1 MKIVIY
7 AFLFALL
14 AFPVFADEQQHHH
27 HEANFGVVN
36 FPISC
41 TPEAQ
46 KQFNQAVAILHCF
59 GYEEALHA
67 FNAVATTDPN
77 CGMAYWGIAMTYYHP
92 IWAPPNAQELAK
104 AKEAIDKAKVTGKP
118 TDREKSYIDAIA
130 TFYQDYETVSH
141 MDRAKKYRDAM
152 KAVADANPSDNEA
165 SIFYALALLG
175 TAPPNDKTYVVQ
187 KQSAE
192 ILNAILKKE
201 PNHPGVA
208 HYLIHSFDYPA
219 LAEVAL
225 PAARVYSKIS
235 PDSPHALHM
244 PSHIFTRLG
253 YWQESIDSN
262 IASADSAVRRVQKL
276 HPGAGSF
283 DQLHAM
289 DYLVYAYLQLG
300 QDDKAK
306 KIMDEMNTI
315 TKLDDNQFAA
325 AYALA
330 AVPVRYAVERG
341 HWTEA
346 SAIADVPSWFPWN
359 KFPHMAVI
367 RTYGRAL
374 GAARARDVEAAKKHL
389 SDIQALHES
398 TVALKMPGYDWSG
411 QVEIL
416 QQTVQA
422 WVAFAEKKNQEA
434 VQLMRA
440 SADLDDST
448 DKHPVTPGSVIPP
461 RELLGDMLMELNQPA
476 QALVEYEKSLTTAP
490 NRFYALSRA
499 AKAAKTAGDQ
509 KKAEEYYGKL
519 LQLCT
524 ADCKRPEIAEAK
536 SFLAKN

>member
-1 MKIVIY
+1 MKTFIY
-7 AFLFALL
+7 VLLFTVL
-14 AFPVFADEQQHHH
+14 AFPVIADEQHHH
-27 HEANFGVVN
+27 HEANFGTVN
-36 FPISC
+36 FPVSC

-67 FNAVATTDPN
+67 FNVVATTDPN
-77 CGMAYWGIAMTYYHP
+77 CAMAYWGVAMTYYHP
-92 IWAPPNAQELAK
+92 IWAPPSAQDLAK
-104 AKEAIDKAKVTGKP
+104 AKEAIEKAKTTGQP
-118 TDREKSYIDAIA
+118 NNREKSYIDAIA
-130 TFYQDYETVSH
+130 IFYQDHETVGH
-141 MDRAKKYRDAM
+141 MDRAKRYRDAM
-152 KAVADANPSDNEA
+152 KKVADANPSDNEA
-165 SIFYALALLG
+165 SIFYALSLLG
-175 TAPPNDKTYVVQ
+175 TAPPNDKTYVIQ
-187 KQSAE
+187 KQAAE
-192 ILNAILKKE
+192 ILNGILKKE

-262 IASADSAVRRVQKL
+262 IASANSAVRHVQKL

-300 QDDKAK
+300 QDSKAK
-306 KIMDEMNTI
+306 KIMDEMNSI

-341 HWTEA
+341 HWKEA
-346 SAIADVPSWFPWN
+346 AAITDGPSWFPWN

-367 RTYGRAL
+367 RIYGRAL
-374 GAARARDVEAAKKHL
+374 GAARVGDVEAAKKHL
-389 SDIQALHES
+389 SDIQTLHQS
-398 TVALKMPGYDWSG
+398 TEALKIATYDWAR

-416 QQTVQA
+416 QQAAEA
-422 WVAFAEKKNQEA
+422 WIAFAEKKNQEA

-461 RELLGDMLMELNQPA
+461 RELLGDLLMELNQPA
-476 QALVEYEKSLTTAP
+476 QALTEYEKSLTTAP
-490 NRFYALSRA
+490 NRFYALNGA
-499 AKAAKTAGDQ
+499 AKAAKKAGDQ
-509 KKAEEYYGKL
+509 KKAAEYYGKL
-519 LQLCT
+519 LQLCGT
-524 ADCKRPEIAEAK
+524 DCKRPEIAEAK
-536 SFLAKN
+536 SFVAKN